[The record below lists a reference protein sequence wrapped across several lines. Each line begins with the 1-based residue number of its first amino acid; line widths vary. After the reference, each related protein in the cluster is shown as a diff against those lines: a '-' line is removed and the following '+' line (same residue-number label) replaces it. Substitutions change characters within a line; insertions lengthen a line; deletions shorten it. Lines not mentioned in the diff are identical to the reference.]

1 MSSPINPP
9 VARGVRNGELP
20 AYVSNGLIGLRV
32 REQPLQAGMCL
43 VSGVAGEHAERRIEA
58 AAPSPYPLAADIAL
72 NGVWISD
79 QPSAVS
85 DLVQAYDFATGELT
99 SRFRFEGGG
108 RVAQVTVVTFANRDA
123 AALVQQEVR
132 IEVDGACDLTV
143 RAVVETAGLR
153 GRVIGRRVDTPGE
166 PEPVCDGFLLWEQ
179 EGLKKHELP
188 GVPKMDGNSYCYLIS
203 ERCLWSLS
211 ERLSGS
217 IWDHLGRLTTTVSGT
232 VGGLSGVGSAA
243 RTSNFER
250 GRE

>member
-43 VSGVAGEHAERRIEA
+43 VSGVAGEPAERRIEA

-108 RVAQVTVVTFANRDA
+108 RVAQVTVVTFAIRDA
-123 AALVQQEVR
+123 AARRQAAQQAQAQQQAE
-132 IEVDGACDLTV
+132 
-143 RAVVETAGLR
+143 RARAAAAVAA
-153 GRVIGRRVDTPGE
+153 TPAAA
-166 PEPVCDGFLLWEQ
+166 PPAAA
-179 EGLKKHELP
+179 
-188 GVPKMDGNSYCYLIS
+188 
-203 ERCLWSLS
+203 
-211 ERLSGS
+211 
-217 IWDHLGRLTTTVSGT
+217 TTRPAPATPRP
-232 VGGLSGVGSAA
+232 AA
-243 RTSNFER
+243 RAPQTPAA
-250 GRE
+250 GPTVPAATPAPAPAPGGAL